1 MSQTFRFIIINLKF
15 LLEYVCMQNIVKLKR
30 SILFLRGS
38 LLLVGLEG
46 EGMGGVTGYRTNS
59 RRYYE
64 NGTGV
69 KARA

>member
-1 MSQTFRFIIINLKF
+1 MSQTFHFIIINLKF

-46 EGMGGVTGYRTNS
+46 EGVVGGG
-59 RRYYE
+59 
-64 NGTGV
+64 GDWLQD
-69 KARA
+69 KQQKIL